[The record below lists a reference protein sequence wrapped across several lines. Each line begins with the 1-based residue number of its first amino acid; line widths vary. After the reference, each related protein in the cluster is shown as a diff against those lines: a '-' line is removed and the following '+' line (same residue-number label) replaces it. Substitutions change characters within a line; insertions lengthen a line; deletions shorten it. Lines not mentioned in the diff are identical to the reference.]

1 MVRIANSKLTTVSGS
16 FDVEGVVT
24 NSAAGVTAAS
34 ATAVAADEIIDLV
47 HSVDP
52 AYCVGNA
59 AFMTNDSTLEAVR
72 KLKDGDG
79 NYLWQMGNYQVSV
92 PQNLLGY
99 LVVVNQDM
107 DSIATAKKEI
117 LFGDMS
123 YF

>member
-1 MVRIANSKLTTVSGS
+1 
-16 FDVEGVVT
+16 
-24 NSAAGVTAAS
+24 
-34 ATAVAADEIIDLV
+34 
-47 HSVDP
+47 
-52 AYCVGNA
+52 
-59 AFMTNDSTLEAVR
+59 
-72 KLKDGDG
+72 
-79 NYLWQMGNYQVSV
+79 MGNYQVSV